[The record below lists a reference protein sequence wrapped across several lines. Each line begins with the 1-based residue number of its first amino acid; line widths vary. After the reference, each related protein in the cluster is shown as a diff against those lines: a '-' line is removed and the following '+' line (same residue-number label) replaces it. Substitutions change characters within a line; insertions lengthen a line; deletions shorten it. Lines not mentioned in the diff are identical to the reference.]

1 MQTTLI
7 TGANRGIGI
16 ELVKQYLDDK
26 WRVIAC
32 CRDPDH
38 ANELQALKLQFP
50 STLLICKLEVT
61 DHQAIKS
68 LSQQLANEKID
79 ILINNAGVIGTHA
92 DTLNTID
99 PNVWLETFKINSIA
113 PALMAQ
119 AFVNQLSQSE
129 TKLLV
134 NISSTMGSIA
144 ENTSGGYYIYR
155 SSKSALNAVTKSLSI
170 ELKPKGITVV
180 SLHPGWVQT
189 DMGGTAAPLA
199 PELSVAGIRMVLN
212 DLTLNE
218 TGSFV
223 AFDGRKIPW

>member
-7 TGANRGIGI
+7 TGANRGIGL

-32 CRDPDH
+32 CRDPNH
-38 ANELQALKLQFP
+38 ANELQQLQQQFA
-50 STLLICKLEVT
+50 STLTICKLDVA
-61 DHQAIKS
+61 DYQAIKS

-79 ILINNAGVIGTHA
+79 VLINNAGVIGAHG
-92 DTLNTID
+92 DTLDTID
-99 PNVWLETFKINSIA
+99 PSVWLETFKINSIA
-113 PALMAQ
+113 PTLMTQ
-119 AFVNQLSQSE
+119 AFANQVGQSQNKLIVN
-129 TKLLV
+129 V
-134 NISSTMGSIA
+134 SSTMGSIA

-170 ELKPKGITVV
+170 ELKPKGITVI

-189 DMGGTAAPLA
+189 DMGGKEAPLA
-199 PELSVAGIRMVLN
+199 PELSVAGIRMVLS
-212 DLTLNE
+212 DLTINE
-218 TGSFV
+218 TGLFV